1 MHRAQ
6 SRGRSTTR
14 RSTGS
19 SRRRGSSIPD
29 DLPGSPPKRSRRT
42 VDTSSSSSSSSSH
55 PEQFF
60 DSGTAMMSPPPPT
73 YPSPV
78 EPQSQQPQQPE
89 LPPPP
94 ESDQS
99 PVDLPPVAST
109 VPELLYL
116 EGCTPA
122 DVETCFV
129 GEEVALFVWKNETYW
144 RIQAEGPDGAQDMY
158 RLVAIEPDER
168 LALLTHL
175 EDQAEARLEA
185 ENRMLAEED
194 DEYIVDRPGD
204 PGYRNWVR
212 RVLKPRVRGSR
223 RLSAEAPPEESK
235 GSFWWMSDKWR
246 ENYRKDND
254 LGSVVK
260 NQISVSIRSVGE
272 CCWRAGELTTPGRSQ
287 SSGTG
292 LLEEKH
298 QIRDGWA
305 HRFQAQGLRY

>member
-14 RSTGS
+14 RSPGS
-19 SRRRGSSIPD
+19 SRQRASPIPD
-29 DLPGSPPKRSRRT
+29 DLPRSPPKRSRRT
-42 VDTSSSSSSSSSH
+42 VDTSSSSSSSPSSH

-60 DSGTAMMSPPPPT
+60 DSGTAMMSPPPST
-73 YPSPV
+73 YPLPV
-78 EPQSQQPQQPE
+78 EPQWQQPQLPE

-94 ESDQS
+94 EIDES

-129 GEEVALFVWKNETYW
+129 GEEVVLFVWKNETYW
-144 RIQAEGPDGAQDMY
+144 RIQAEGHGGGHDMY

-175 EDQAEARLEA
+175 EDQAKAHLEA
-185 ENRMLAEED
+185 ENGMLAKED
-194 DEYIVDRPGD
+194 DEYIVDRPAD

-223 RLSAEAPPEESK
+223 RLSAEAPPEEPK
-235 GSFWWMSDKWR
+235 GSFWWMSDKWH

-260 NQISVSIRSVGE
+260 NQISVSIRSCG
-272 CCWRAGELTTPGRSQ
+272 
-287 SSGTG
+287 
-292 LLEEKH
+292 
-298 QIRDGWA
+298 
-305 HRFQAQGLRY
+305 